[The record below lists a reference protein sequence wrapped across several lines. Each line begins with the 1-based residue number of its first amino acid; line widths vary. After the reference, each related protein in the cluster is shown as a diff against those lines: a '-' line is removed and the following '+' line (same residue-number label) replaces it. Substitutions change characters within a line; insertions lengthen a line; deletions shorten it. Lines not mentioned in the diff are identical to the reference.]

1 MQEQAPDF
9 FCFFLLSQ
17 LSDPG
22 RRLGTAL
29 SGSASRFASAMTFS
43 GCDTSPT
50 VDCCSFS
57 FCRTQSPEELVGR
70 VGERSLGLGGSGIE
84 KKGGGNDASL
94 HSAMFDS
101 ARVRGVF
108 RCYDAIDRVVEWA
121 ITFLVKSSLR
131 VKAEQSKKRQRFCS
145 FVLFSLPV
153 PVQIR
158 IHQPIFVKKKLQNW
172 IKRPCQ

>member
-1 MQEQAPDF
+1 MVQQSGNYGKHSHFQLREEK
-9 FCFFLLSQ
+9 LS
-17 LSDPG
+17 
-22 RRLGTAL
+22 
-29 SGSASRFASAMTFS
+29 TFI
-43 GCDTSPT
+43 
-50 VDCCSFS
+50 
-57 FCRTQSPEELVGR
+57 R
-70 VGERSLGLGGSGIE
+70 LGGSGKE

-145 FVLFSLPV
+145 FVLFPLPV

-158 IHQPIFVKKKLQNW
+158 IHQPIFVKKKLQN
-172 IKRPCQ
+172 

>member
-1 MQEQAPDF
+1 MEKK
-9 FCFFLLSQ
+9 
-17 LSDPG
+17 
-22 RRLGTAL
+22 
-29 SGSASRFASAMTFS
+29 
-43 GCDTSPT
+43 
-50 VDCCSFS
+50 
-57 FCRTQSPEELVGR
+57 
-70 VGERSLGLGGSGIE
+70 

-108 RCYDAIDRVVEWA
+108 RCYDAIDRVVELA

-153 PVQIR
+153 AVQIR
-158 IHQPIFVKKKLQNW
+158 IHQPIFVKKKNCRTESNGLVSRWNFSCSFGQARVGGRNQLPVFPGPLPQ
-172 IKRPCQ
+172 KG

>member
-1 MQEQAPDF
+1 M
-9 FCFFLLSQ
+9 
-17 LSDPG
+17 
-22 RRLGTAL
+22 
-29 SGSASRFASAMTFS
+29 
-43 GCDTSPT
+43 
-50 VDCCSFS
+50 
-57 FCRTQSPEELVGR
+57 
-70 VGERSLGLGGSGIE
+70 E
-84 KKGGGNDASL
+84 KKKRGGGGNDASL

-158 IHQPIFVKKKLQNW
+158 IHQPIFVKKKCKLNQTALSVGGIFLVPSGRLVLEDAINFRFFLGLFLKKGSERCVLSDFFTQN
-172 IKRPCQ
+172 